1 MAASDRH
8 SGNPFPLRSFLISA
22 RARGRRDL
30 LARAPAAWE
39 PSDLGTHREWMM
51 MKRMTWAGAAAV
63 ALLMATFGAG
73 NLQAQASTAS
83 TDEGDRIAKA
93 EKLESEA
100 RDAASDRESFGDA
113 IRLYREAADLRGD
126 DPGAI
131 ADLIMAGKLAYYVGH
146 KGQAVDHLARA
157 GEIALEWGDVLTAAQ
172 SFLDAAW
179 VADREGHDAEA
190 YELGRRAEKLSASPL
205 IQRQERVSILSRIAD
220 LMD

>member
-73 NLQAQASTAS
+73 NLQAQASTTS
-83 TDEGDRIAKA
+83 TNEGDRIAKA
-93 EKLESEA
+93 EKLESQA
-100 RDAASDRESFGDA
+100 RDAASDRESFGAA

-131 ADLIMAGKLAYYVGH
+131 DDLIMAGKLAYYVGH
-146 KGQAVDHLARA
+146 KGQAVDSKENRKGGKDKGDGKECALQVKEDAQLAQQLG
-157 GEIALEWGDVLTAAQ
+157 GEYQGE
-172 SFLDAAW
+172 
-179 VADREGHDAEA
+179 E
-190 YELGRRAEKLSASPL
+190 
-205 IQRQERVSILSRIAD
+205 
-220 LMD
+220 

>member
-1 MAASDRH
+1 
-8 SGNPFPLRSFLISA
+8 
-22 RARGRRDL
+22 
-30 LARAPAAWE
+30 
-39 PSDLGTHREWMM
+39 M

-73 NLQAQASTAS
+73 NLQAQTSTTS

-179 VADREGHDAEA
+179 VADREGDDAEA

-205 IQRQERVSILSRIAD
+205 IQRQERVSILNRIAD